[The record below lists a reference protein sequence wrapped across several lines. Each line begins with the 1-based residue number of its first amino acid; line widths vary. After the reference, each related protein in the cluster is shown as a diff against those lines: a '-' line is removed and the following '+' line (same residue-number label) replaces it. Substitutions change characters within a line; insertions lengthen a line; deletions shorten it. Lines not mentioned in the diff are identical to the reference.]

1 MKQKIKFFEDE
12 IIQKKS
18 DQIMV
23 KYLLANSIIFKI
35 HIWHFVVS

>member
-1 MKQKIKFFEDE
+1 MFKLLNKVKQKIKRFENS

-23 KYLLANSIIFKI
+23 QKI
-35 HIWHFVVS
+35 Y